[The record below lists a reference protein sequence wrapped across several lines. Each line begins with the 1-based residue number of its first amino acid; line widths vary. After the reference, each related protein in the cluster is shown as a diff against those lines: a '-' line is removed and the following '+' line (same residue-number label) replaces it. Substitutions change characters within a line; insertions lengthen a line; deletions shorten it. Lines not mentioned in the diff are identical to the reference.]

1 MALTISV
8 SLPYALSGDNCVAM
22 QEDGVEAQE
31 MHLNRLLPSRVGC
44 GPSRASSAGRRVSV
58 LGITDDNELNADLDL
73 NGCGGDV
80 SPISSLVPSRV
91 GSAGP
96 TRTRA
101 SSAGRR
107 VSVLGITDDDE
118 LDYGCGGE
126 PSPIPSRVSSAGP
139 TRSGVLSHG
148 SSRVSS
154 AGFTRKELVYGV
166 PPPSRES
173 RPGTASSSRSVVVS
187 LPSPKARQAP
197 PPHARAWSAP
207 SRSASEPALSTAPEM
222 SNTGPPLGSYMGWAA
237 SGLRSGP
244 RSSSS
249 SSSQQRSQQTNQQR
263 RLAGKAHGVVASQQA
278 RRRPQTA
285 FARLRTDLEQST
297 RSGIVCVGVGDKGG
311 GEVRGDGGGGAPRA
325 APQYTSTS
333 AGCSHELDHE
343 ISLAR
348 LRTRHCTGEGGDLEH
363 DDSVSSRRNATS
375 GAHRSAH
382 RYAQLHGQADPRA
395 HRFLSAAKRKEAEE
409 ARVAGSGYAGGA
421 HGASVCGRSSAI
433 LRGGTGLGRVHPC
446 KPAADSATYF
456 QGVERSLPITHVPG
470 NEDGG
475 DGVCVWRVGGGVYLS
490 EPICRSSGAPFFV
503 ASATS
508 SLLRAHPKLH

>member
-1 MALTISV
+1 LETAMALTISV

-44 GPSRASSAGRRVSV
+44 GPS
-58 LGITDDNELNADLDL
+58 
-73 NGCGGDV
+73 
-80 SPISSLVPSRV
+80 
-91 GSAGP
+91 
-96 TRTRA
+96 RA

-237 SGLRSGP
+237 SGLRSDP

-375 GAHRSAH
+375 GAHRYAH
-382 RYAQLHGQADPRA
+382 RYAQLHGQVQAARQADGDPRA
-395 HRFLSAAKRKEAEE
+395 HRFLSSAKRKEAEE
-409 ARVAGSGYAGGA
+409 ARVAGSGCAGGT
-421 HGASVCGRSSAI
+421 HGTTSVCGRSSAVV
-433 LRGGTGLGRVHPC
+433 RGGTGLGRVHPC
-446 KPAADSATYF
+446 KLSADSSTSLES
-456 QGVERSLPITHVPG
+456 VERSLPITHVPDNG
-470 NEDGG
+470 DVG
-475 DGVCVWRVGGGVYLS
+475 DGVCVWRVGGGLYLS
-490 EPICRSSGAPFFV
+490 EPICRASGTPFFV
-503 ASATS
+503 ASASS